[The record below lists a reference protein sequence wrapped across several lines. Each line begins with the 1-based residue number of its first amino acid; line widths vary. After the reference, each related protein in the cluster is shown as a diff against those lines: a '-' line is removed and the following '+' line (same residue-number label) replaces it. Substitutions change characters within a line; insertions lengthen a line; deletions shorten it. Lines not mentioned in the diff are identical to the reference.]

1 MFIQCVF
8 SSQAYAIAGHF
19 HSRAQPRCV
28 PSPSRDVVCKFAHWD
43 FRHCTLHHLRRLC
56 RLWIATC
63 VEVSITVVACVFQV
77 ISLLQ
82 LCDVVALF
90 GVLLVTAWRWW
101 FSVAVCWGCDAVNLL
116 RLCLDAWRLDTAK
129 CGLVS
134 QTSIFVCVC
143 VEERGGGGGWGL
155 ACFLGETRLLQI
167 WRCVSSWRF

>member
-1 MFIQCVF
+1 M
-8 SSQAYAIAGHF
+8 
-19 HSRAQPRCV
+19 HSHVCV
-28 PSPSRDVVCKFAHWD
+28 PSPSRDVVCKCAHWD
-43 FRHCTLHHLRRLC
+43 FRHCTLHHLRRLR

-63 VEVSITVVACVFQV
+63 VEVYITVIAYVFQV

-143 VEERGGGGGWGL
+143 VKERGGGGWPVFL
-155 ACFLGETRLLQI
+155 VNAVAANLTLCFKLTFLSWLLWAHCCWKALLSGYQLN
-167 WRCVSSWRF
+167 SW